1 MSTELNKFIFT
12 RKEEEL
18 LTYMKRLESLRAQRC
33 EQEYALQIQKC
44 VSTTTTSSTSNI
56 NEFKLKERIN
66 LKKKELSNL
75 KATNLVKD
83 KAIESIEIGRVI
95 INSLYPKELELSLQN
110 SQFNELLNTRDSFV
124 SEFLKSHQELLKVQA
139 EMTKLQQA
147 IIVRQHDNREL
158 MKKIKNIKQ
167 SSIDFNSMQSD
178 LSNTM
183 AKIEIVKN
191 VLQGLILESGIN
203 WVEDEH
209 LLKLMLKIGNDL

>member
-12 RKEEEL
+12 GIEEEL
-18 LTYMKRLESLRAQRC
+18 LTCMKHLESLKTQRC
-33 EQEYALQIQKC
+33 EQEYALQIQKY
-44 VSTTTTSSTSNI
+44 VSTSSTSTTSNI

-66 LKKKELSNL
+66 LKKKELLNL
-75 KATNLVKD
+75 KAINIVKD

-95 INSLYPKELELSLQN
+95 INSLYPKESELSLQN

-147 IIVRQHDNREL
+147 VIVRQHDNREL
-158 MKKIKNIKQ
+158 TKKIKKINQ
-167 SSIDFNSMQSD
+167 SSIGLNSMQSD
-178 LSNTM
+178 VSNTK
-183 AKIEIVKN
+183 AKIAIVKN

-203 WVEDEH
+203 WVEDEY
-209 LLKLMLKIGNDL
+209 LLKLMLKIGDLK